1 MTQISKTR
9 DISHTVYEQVREA
22 IHTGEFKVGDRV
34 TEVALAEK
42 FGVSRTPI
50 RDAILKLE
58 TDGLLTNVPRR
69 GLIVTDL
76 SHQQIGELYMM
87 REVLE
92 GSAARLAAL
101 AGSDA
106 EITTL
111 EDLVATEESSF
122 DDPAKLSMTN
132 KKFHRL
138 LALAAHNR
146 YLLAAIEQLSI
157 TMSLLPSL
165 LAEGDRARTAHDQ
178 HVLIVEALKKRDP
191 EAAEKVIREHIRA
204 SHRHRLL
211 LMLPD
216 DA

>member
-1 MTQISKTR
+1 MTKAPKTR
-9 DISHTVYEQVREA
+9 DISHTVYEQVRDA
-22 IHTGEFKVGDRV
+22 IHNGEFRVGDRV

-50 RDAILKLE
+50 RDAISKLE
-58 TDGLLTNVPRR
+58 ADGLLTNVPRR

-92 GSAARLAAL
+92 GAAARLASL
-101 AGSDA
+101 SGSDA

-111 EDLVATEESSF
+111 QDLVGTEETCM
-122 DDPAKLSMTN
+122 DDAVKLSTIN

-146 YLLAAIEQLSI
+146 YLLEALEQLSI

-165 LAEGDRARTAHDQ
+165 LGEGGRAQNAHEQ
-178 HVLIVEALKKRDP
+178 HLQIVDALKRRDP
-191 EAAEKVIREHIRA
+191 DAAEKAIRLHIRS
-204 SHRHRLL
+204 SHQHRLL
-211 LMLPD
+211 LASD
-216 DA
+216 

>member
-22 IHTGEFKVGDRV
+22 IHNREFSVGERV

-42 FGVSRTPI
+42 FGVSRTPV
-50 RDAILKLE
+50 RDAISKLE
-58 TDGLLTNVPRR
+58 ADGLLTNVPRR
-69 GLIVTDL
+69 GLIITDL

-92 GSAARLAAL
+92 GSAARQAAL
-101 AGSDA
+101 TGSDA
-106 EITTL
+106 EIATL
-111 EDLVATEESSF
+111 HDLVKSEEASI
-122 DDPAKLSMTN
+122 DDAAMLSAIN

-165 LAEGDRARTAHDQ
+165 LAEGDRAHTAHDQ
-178 HVLIVEALKKRDP
+178 HSQIVEALGERDP
-191 EAAEKVIREHIRA
+191 EAAEKAIRDHIRS
-204 SHRHRLL
+204 SHQHRLL

-216 DA
+216 DS